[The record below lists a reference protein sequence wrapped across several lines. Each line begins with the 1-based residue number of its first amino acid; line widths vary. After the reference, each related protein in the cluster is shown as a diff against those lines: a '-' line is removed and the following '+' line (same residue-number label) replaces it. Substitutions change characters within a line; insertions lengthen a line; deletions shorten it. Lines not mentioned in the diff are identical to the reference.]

1 MNYRGIVWSVV
12 ALGLTGLAPLAGA
25 EGLPNFTAQFNL
37 KDIKAAAAEMPA
49 VVSAQSFQLA
59 AGAGDAARYPN
70 VVLDSYTTYA
80 RLPNC
85 SGTVELKIAGGNVN
99 LIFRN
104 VVNCSNFD
112 ITNSNGDFVDYA
124 NKKLGGGDRDRSGSF
139 TIPRRFVDWG
149 HNGIIVSLQSNS
161 KKTRDLIRIHFW
173 AF

>member
-1 MNYRGIVWSVV
+1 MNHRSLLLGVAALSV
-12 ALGLTGLAPLAGA
+12 TGLASLAGA
-25 EGLPNFTAQFNL
+25 EGFTAQFNL
-37 KDIKAAAAEMPA
+37 KELKSAAASMPA
-49 VVSAQSFQLA
+49 IAGQPSVQLA
-59 AGAGDAARYPN
+59 AGVGDAARYPN
-70 VVLDSYTTYA
+70 VVLDSYSTWA
-80 RLPNC
+80 HLPNC
-85 SGTVELKIAGGNVN
+85 SGIVELKIAGGNAN

-112 ITNSNGDFVDYA
+112 ITNSNGDLVDYT